1 MTAPAWL
8 ILCSR
13 DEKSVETQAYLSPMK
28 TAPNIPAPE
37 MLLEDKSIVWTGGND
52 YLKKTAEWNCS
63 THEKK
68 KKEKHTSKTYFL
80 KIWPFWQMVLKI
92 AFLSHLIYL

>member
-1 MTAPAWL
+1 
-8 ILCSR
+8 
-13 DEKSVETQAYLSPMK
+13 MK

-68 KKEKHTSKTYFL
+68 KKKKNTLQKHIFL
-80 KIWPFWQMVLKI
+80 KFDHSGRWSLKLHF
-92 AFLSHLIYL
+92 FLI